1 MKKSLLII
9 AACTMFA
16 GSAFAQTAAPAAA
29 PAAAAA
35 AATGVC
41 KDGSAFSAAT
51 TKGACRGHGGIDK
64 KAGAA
69 AAAPGAAAATPMA
82 KDAAPAKPTT
92 AATAATKTPAAGGGA
107 GKVWANDTTKVYHC
121 EGDKYYGMTKKGE
134 YMTEADAKTKGFHA
148 DHGNVCTK

>member
-1 MKKSLLII
+1 MKKSLLFI

-29 PAAAAA
+29 PA

-64 KAGAA
+64 KAGDA
-69 AAAPGAAAATPMA
+69 AAAPA
-82 KDAAPAKPTT
+82 AAPAPVAKDTAPAKSTT
-92 AATAATKTPAAGGGA
+92 AAPAPAKTPAAGGGA
-107 GKVWANDTTKVYHC
+107 GKVWANDITKVYHC
-121 EGDKYYGMTKKGE
+121 QGDKYYGTTKKGE

-148 DHGNVCTK
+148 DHGNACAK